1 VNRPTHRHTRQHA
14 RIVAASLAV
23 LLLTAIGA
31 RPVSAQVDDPPD
43 TRITSDPVD
52 ADERFVEHARA
63 QVSLG
68 VEHVQYR
75 RADPLAHAHVARIS
89 PAAAHRL
96 RVVSA
101 RDEVSGRRESV
112 ASMCARH
119 DCVAAVNGDYW
130 DAFGVAAGV
139 VVADGELYR
148 SPPPLHA
155 QFVLN
160 AGGVPSAEPLPWS
173 VNLTLGGGQVITI
186 DAVNRPVGEDQVVLY
201 TPRKGTTTGTPDGTR
216 EVILQVLATNVDG
229 TMTVRIVDQRTTG
242 NVAIEPNRL
251 ILAARGSADV
261 FLSQLGTEAA
271 TGNDTGI
278 IRVDVGGAVHALGGS
293 PRLMAGG
300 NYAFPYNDG
309 AANSRAPRSAV
320 GWTITGEMLLVAV
333 DGRQA
338 GYSNGVSYTELAR
351 LLARL
356 GAIEGI
362 SLDGGGSTTFV
373 VESSVRN
380 RPSDNNNTA
389 RAVANALVVDPAQ
402 VRASRVSGPNR
413 FATAVAASQAAF
425 PAGAPLVF
433 VASGENY
440 PDALAGAGAAK
451 GESPVLLVGRDRIP
465 PEVLA
470 EIDRLGAQ
478 GIAILGGTAAVSPQ
492 VEAQLRARVPFTI
505 RFAGPNR
512 VLTAVEAS
520 RMAFPGGAPV
530 AYLATADAFPDA
542 LAAGAGAS
550 AEGGPV
556 LLVRGTTLD
565 AEVLAELQRLRP
577 GRVVITGGTAA
588 IPEAIATQAAGVAPV
603 TRLSGTNRY
612 ATAAAVA
619 QSVHP
624 NATDAVI
631 ATGLDFPDALSGA
644 WLAGAARRPLLL
656 VPGTC
661 TAEPALRVAD
671 RLGVTGV
678 TVMGGSAAVHQRVER
693 LAVCT
698 G

>member
-1 VNRPTHRHTRQHA
+1 
-14 RIVAASLAV
+14 
-23 LLLTAIGA
+23 
-31 RPVSAQVDDPPD
+31 
-43 TRITSDPVD
+43 
-52 ADERFVEHARA
+52 
-63 QVSLG
+63 VSLG

-75 RADPLAHAHVARIS
+75 RADPLAHAHVARIT

-101 RDEVSGRRESV
+101 RDEVSGRRETV

-155 QFVLN
+155 QFVLT

-173 VNLTLGGGQVITI
+173 VNLTLGGAASHHDRRGEPSRRRGPG
-186 DAVNRPVGEDQVVLY
+186 RPLHPPQGA
-201 TPRKGTTTGTPDGTR
+201 TTGTPEGTR

-261 FLSQLGTEAA
+261 ILSQLGTEAA

-278 IRVDVGGAVHALGGS
+278 IRVDVGGAHHAIGGS
-293 PRLMAGG
+293 PRLISGG

-320 GWTITGEMLLVAV
+320 GWTATGEMLLVAV

-402 VRASRVSGPNR
+402 VRATRVSGPNR

-603 TRLSGTNRY
+603 TRISGTNRY